1 MSFIL
6 DALRK
11 SEAARR
17 RSEAPDLFAQMP
29 QAQPLPQAP
38 PRWPWWTLG
47 VALAIALSIA
57 VGLLTRRA
65 QAPVAAAPAVEN
77 AVESA
82 TENAIENAIENG
94 DIAAASQA
102 GAGELATPEAEP
114 VVPSELARNQTPP
127 PAQVVSAPPV
137 AAASPPAFTPIATAP
152 PAPPPAASLPAPSP
166 ASAPAT
172 APVATPAPPPTGDRI
187 FSAAELE
194 PALRRELPALK
205 LSMHLWNETPAR
217 RFIILDGQRLKEG
230 DVLGEGVSGE
240 IVVERIDRDGAVL
253 AWRGIRLRIE

>member
-29 QAQPLPQAP
+29 QTQPPPQARS
-38 PRWPWWTLG
+38 RWPWWALG

-65 QAPVAAAPAVEN
+65 QAPVAITP
-77 AVESA
+77 
-82 TENAIENAIENG
+82 AIEDDG
-94 DIAAASQA
+94 GAAASRPTTEA
-102 GAGELATPEAEP
+102 MTTDTITTDARATAAPEPAP
-114 VVPSELARNQTPP
+114 DQPP
-127 PAQVVSAPPV
+127 PPTQALAERPAATTPRPPAIAATQPPAPP
-137 AAASPPAFTPIATAP
+137 A
-152 PAPPPAASLPAPSP
+152 APPPAAPQPAPP
-166 ASAPAT
+166 PVSAPPA
-172 APVATPAPPPTGDRI
+172 APVATPSPPPAGDRI
-187 FSAAELE
+187 VSPAELE

-230 DVLGEGVSGE
+230 DVLGELL
-240 IVVERIDRDGAVL
+240 VERIDRDGAVL

>member
-38 PRWPWWTLG
+38 PRWPWWALG

-57 VGLLTRRA
+57 VGLLNRRA

-77 AVESA
+77 
-82 TENAIENAIENG
+82 G
-94 DIAAASQA
+94 DIAATSHA
-102 GAGELATPEAEP
+102 GADEVAIAQADATAGPEPAP
-114 VVPSELARNQTPP
+114 DQPHPPAQVTAAPPIAATPP
-127 PAQVVSAPPV
+127 PAPAAV
-137 AAASPPAFTPIATAP
+137 ATQP
-152 PAPPPAASLPAPSP
+152 PAPQPAASQAAPP
-166 ASAPAT
+166 PVSAPAT
-172 APVATPAPPPTGDRI
+172 APVATPAPPSGSDRI
-187 FSAAELE
+187 ASPAELE

-253 AWRGIRLRIE
+253 AWRGLRLRIE

>member
-17 RSEAPDLFAQMP
+17 RSEAPDLFAHMP
-29 QAQPLPQAP
+29 QAQPPPQAR
-38 PRWPWWTLG
+38 PRWPWWALG
-47 VALAIALSIA
+47 VAVAIALAIA

-65 QAPVAAAPAVEN
+65 QAPVAAAPAVE
-77 AVESA
+77 
-82 TENAIENAIENG
+82 TG
-94 DIAAASQA
+94 DIADTSQA
-102 GAGELATPEAEP
+102 GADEVAIPQADATARPEPAP
-114 VVPSELARNQTPP
+114 DQPPP
-127 PAQVVSAPPV
+127 PAQVV
-137 AAASPPAFTPIATAP
+137 AAAPIAATPP
-152 PAPPPAASLPAPSP
+152 PAPAALTTQQATQQATQPAAPPP
-166 ASAPAT
+166 VSAPAT
-172 APVATPAPPPTGDRI
+172 APVATPAPPPSGDRI
-187 FSAAELE
+187 VSPAELE

-253 AWRGIRLRIE
+253 AWRGLRLRIE